1 MLTLIL
7 LVLGFFCFALSSFW
21 NGPSINLVA
30 LGLAFWIFSVILAGH
45 TNLTSIGIH

>member
-1 MLTLIL
+1 
-7 LVLGFFCFALSSFW
+7 
-21 NGPSINLVA
+21 